1 MPAAMSSTWP
11 STDCDQA
18 FTHGVQLTEIVSPAL
33 ARPAPGRVLID
44 DQGTLWLTADDYAA
58 WTGHQP
64 DTPARREDGST
75 WYAVTA
81 GEWQGDACQGRI
93 AINAPMPRRHYRSD
107 PFPPA
112 TALPAGNGGFLNVDL
127 YAFASSDHRTG
138 LNALTDLAISTESGL
153 WRSRQV
159 SDASGLRRLDSQFR
173 HDFTGQMTALE
184 IGDVISPTTSLSPGV
199 RFGGLSWGSDFSQQP
214 ELPTWPLPSLSGDA
228 ALPSTAEL
236 YIDGQLR
243 QRQQLAA
250 GPYALDNL
258 SGLNGAGDLQ
268 VVVRDA
274 LGRASRVSQPFYV
287 SPRLLR
293 SGLDEYHVD
302 LGRLRDGFAGSQ
314 DHYGEGFASAR
325 WRRGLD
331 DSQTLGGRVD
341 ALDGRQSA
349 QLEWLRSAANLGLLQ
364 VALASSHDSGSGWG
378 SRGTLGYE
386 WLSGRGSIQ
395 AQYSAADSRFV
406 ELGRVTG
413 ALASSTRLQTGWR
426 IGNNTSINIGWTHE
440 VRRDRSD
447 INLTAISWQQTLSA
461 QRQFYLSLIRTP
473 ESGLATGLGL
483 HQQLTPAHQLNLQL
497 DHRADLGTGMQVSWV
512 WQPASSPW
520 STRIGADAG
529 SQRDAA
535 ANANWLY
542 QGERGQANLGIGHR
556 GDLDSLQ
563 GSASGAIAWTG
574 DNLFWTRRQQRGFVV
589 VDAGTPDV
597 MVYRNQQPAGRTDAR
612 GQALVA
618 ETLPYH
624 TSEISLLADSIP
636 LAAQPGLLEA
646 RVKPPLGVAILKMAA
661 HDDQR
666 SMAWQAHLPDGS
678 SLPAGSLLMRDGSES
693 ASLPSGLDGLLFLP
707 VRWLG
712 QPVTATLP
720 DGRRCRID
728 ALSDPELQE
737 ALTCHPL
744 P

>member
-1 MPAAMSSTWP
+1 MPAAMSSTWLSP
-11 STDCDQA
+11 DCDQA
-18 FTHGVQLTEIVSPAL
+18 FASGVQLVEILSPAL
-33 ARPAPGRVLID
+33 ARPASGRILID
-44 DQGTLWLTADDYAA
+44 EQGRLWLSADDYPV
-58 WTGHQP
+58 WTGHAP
-64 DTPARREDGST
+64 DSPARRDDDTS
-75 WYAVTA
+75 WHAVATDQ
-81 GEWQGDACQGRI
+81 WQGDACQSRV
-93 AINAPMPRRHYRSD
+93 ALSAPQPRRHYQSD

-112 TALPAGNGGFLNVDL
+112 TILPAQRGGFLNVDL
-127 YAFASSDHRTG
+127 YAFASSDRSTG
-138 LNALTDLAISTESGL
+138 LNALTDLGISTQSGL
-153 WRSRQV
+153 WRTRQV
-159 SDASGLRRLDSQFR
+159 SDASGLHRLDSQFR
-173 HDFTGQMTALE
+173 HDFTGQMTAIE

-274 LGRASRVSQPFYV
+274 LGRATRVSQPFYV

-302 LGRLRDGFAGSQ
+302 IGRLREGYAGSN
-314 DHYGEGFASAR
+314 DHYGEGFASGR

-364 VALASSHDSGSGWG
+364 MALATSHDTDSGWG
-378 SRGTLGYE
+378 RRGTLGYE
-386 WLSGRGSIQ
+386 WLSVRGSIQ

-413 ALASSTRLQTGWR
+413 ALASSARLQTGWR
-426 IGNNTSINIGWTHE
+426 IGNNSSMNIGWTHE
-440 VRRDRSD
+440 IRRDRSD
-447 INLTAISWQQTLSA
+447 VILTAASWQQTLSA
-461 QRQFYLSLIRTP
+461 HRQLYLSLIHSP
-473 ESGLATGLGL
+473 ESGLASSIGL
-483 HQQLTPAHQLNLQL
+483 HEQLTPAQQLNMQL
-497 DHRADLGTGMQVSWV
+497 DHRTDLGAGFQLSWV
-512 WQPASSPW
+512 WQPGSSPW
-520 STRIGADAG
+520 STRIGVDAG
-529 SQRDAA
+529 SHRDAA

-542 QGERGQANLGIGHR
+542 QGERGQANIGIGHR
-556 GDLDSLQ
+556 GDLDSFQ
-563 GSASGAIAWTG
+563 GSAAGALAWTG

-612 GQALVA
+612 GQALIA
-618 ETLPYH
+618 DTLPYH

-636 LAAQPGLLEA
+636 LATQPGVMEA

-661 HDDQR
+661 SDDQR
-666 SMAWQAHLPDGS
+666 SLSWQAQLSDGS
-678 SLPAGSLLMRDGSES
+678 SLPMGSRLRSDSGES
-693 ASLPSGLDGLLFLP
+693 AGLPSGLDGLLFLP
-707 VRWLG
+707 ARWQG
-712 QPVTATLP
+712 KPVTAELP

-728 ALSDPELQE
+728 TLANPELQE
-737 ALTCHPL
+737 VLTCHPL